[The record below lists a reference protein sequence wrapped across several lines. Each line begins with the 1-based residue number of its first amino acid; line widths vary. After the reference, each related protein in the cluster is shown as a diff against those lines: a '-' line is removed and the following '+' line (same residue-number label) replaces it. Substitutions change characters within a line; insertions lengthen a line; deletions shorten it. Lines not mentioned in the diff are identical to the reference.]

1 MIIADRMDHAD
12 KSPHTSK
19 GNVMEDP
26 KGRSKIIDIFY
37 HQGRLDKKLLIVFLV
52 INLIVFVNAVLH
64 DPMIGYD
71 ARDHLKYVDAL
82 SKFRLV
88 TPGESREF
96 FSPPLPYALP
106 ALVLAFTGWKLFWI
120 GKIAQILNVLLSLG
134 VTYLVVKICKEIQP
148 DSFSSFTALVFVG
161 ILPVYY
167 KTFSQVR
174 GEPYLVFFALLSFFY
189 TLTIVIKKEYTFKN
203 TILLGLAMSL
213 SALSRQWGI
222 FLFPGIFLVLAANW
236 IRFPGVRIH
245 AAKSILILLVL
256 VFFMSGWFYATL
268 HIRYGSVRAF
278 NRTGKPSFSLRN
290 QSRDF
295 YIGLELDDVFN
306 RPVRP
311 NLPNLFFPI
320 FYTEIW
326 GDYLGYFTFYGYD
339 SRGPEYINGLSVQKN
354 LEKES
359 PPTWFV
365 TNYDRVEGY
374 LGRVNVVSLFP
385 SLLVLAAMIA
395 AAVELLPWGQ
405 DIWHFTSRQVVNSF
419 LLLSIW
425 ATMLGY
431 MWFLIMYPNPGKG
444 DTIKATYML
453 HIFPY
458 LGLLFADL
466 LGKIRRNAELVYWV
480 IMVGLGLC
488 FLHNLPASVTHYH
501 FLRFL

>member
-1 MIIADRMDHAD
+1 
-12 KSPHTSK
+12 
-19 GNVMEDP
+19 MEDP
-26 KGRSKIIDIFY
+26 KCRSKITDIFY

-64 DPMIGYD
+64 DPGIGYD
-71 ARDHLKYVDAL
+71 ARDHLRYVDAL
-82 SKFRLV
+82 SEFHLV

-106 ALVLAFTGWKLFWI
+106 ALVLAVTGWQLFWI
-120 GKIAQILNVLLSLG
+120 GKVAQVLNVLLSLG
-134 VTYLVVKICKEIQP
+134 VTYLLVKICKKIWA

-174 GEPYLVFFALLSFFY
+174 GEPYLVFFALLSLY
-189 TLTIVIKKEYTFKN
+189 YALTIVIKKEYTPKN

-222 FLFPGIFLVLAANW
+222 FLFPGIFLLLAANW
-236 IRFPGVRIH
+236 IRFPGVRIK
-245 AAKSILILLVL
+245 AARTILILLVMVL
-256 VFFMSGWFYATL
+256 FMSGWFYATL

-278 NRTGKPSFSLRN
+278 NRTGEQGFSFRN

-295 YIGLELDDVFN
+295 YIGLNLVDVFN

-311 NLPNLFFPI
+311 HLPNLFFPI
-320 FYTEIW
+320 FYSETW
-326 GDYLGYFTFYGYD
+326 GDYWGYFTLYGYD

-365 TNYDRVEGY
+365 TNYDRIKGY

-385 SLLVLAAMIA
+385 SLLVLVAMVA

-405 DIWHFTSRQVVNSF
+405 ETWEFTSRQVANSF
-419 LLLSIW
+419 LLFSVW

-444 DTIKATYML
+444 DTIKATYTL

-458 LGLLFADL
+458 LGLLFADM
-466 LGKIRRNAELVYWV
+466 LGKIRRKAELVYWV
-480 IMVGLGLC
+480 IMVGLGLI
-488 FLHNLPASVTHYH
+488 FFHNLPASVTHYH